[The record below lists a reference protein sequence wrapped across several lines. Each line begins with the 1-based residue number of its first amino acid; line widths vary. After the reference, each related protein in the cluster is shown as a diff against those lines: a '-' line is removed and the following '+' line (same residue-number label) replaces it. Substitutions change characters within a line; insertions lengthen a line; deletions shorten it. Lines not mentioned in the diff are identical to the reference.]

1 MKVLLLGKKSFLA
14 NLTFEELQKQWVG
27 AELLSSR
34 EDIKFYQDFFEKRI
48 ESDQKLVIVNFV
60 GCGIFG
66 TFDELSW
73 EQIDEGYQCNFKIPL
88 QILQVALKNIK
99 ARGGVKKLLIVNLN
113 STSALNNYPQW
124 IAYASFK
131 AALSRALSIIGKEF
145 GKYWVKVKEIF
156 APVIDSPWVER
167 MPYVPKKWVVKA
179 EEIVGEIINMVL
191 NWF

>member
-14 NLTFEELQKQWVG
+14 NLTLEELQKQWIE
-27 AELLSSR
+27 AELLNSR
-34 EDIKFYQDFFEKRI
+34 EDDKFYQDFFEKRL
-48 ESDQKLVIVNFV
+48 EPNQKLVIVNFV

-66 TFDELSW
+66 TFDELGW

-88 QILQVALKNIK
+88 QILQIVLKKVK
-99 ARGGVKKLLIVNLN
+99 AIGGVKKLLIVNLN

-131 AALSRALSIIGKEF
+131 AALSRALWIIGKEF

-156 APVIDSPWVER
+156 APVIDSPWIER
-167 MPYVPKKWVVKA
+167 MPYVPQKWVVKA
-179 EEIVGEIINMVL
+179 EEAVKEIIEIML
-191 NWF
+191 